1 MPFSSFRIC
10 IASRGS
16 VPDEEQCLFG
26 MDVMSLSPFTNVSR
40 VVYVTE
46 FESG

>member
-10 IASRGS
+10 IASRES

-26 MDVMSLSPFTNVSR
+26 GESSR
-40 VVYVTE
+40 LPPMFLGLYD
-46 FESG
+46 